1 MNPAKLNDLKKEL
14 LNLDSK
20 ALVEICL
27 RVAKYKKENKELVN
41 YLLFNAEEP
50 LEYAELVKS
59 SLLEEF
65 ENLSK
70 HYYYSI
76 KSLRKV
82 LRAMNRHIKYT
93 GSKEVEIEITIWF
106 CDNFLRYADTKS
118 GQKPLRA
125 IFVRQMERISKV
137 LPKLHEDLQFDYQI
151 ELDKLQ
157 EIAAVK
163 MKNEKLL
170 NFL

>member
-1 MNPAKLNDLKKEL
+1 
-14 LNLDSK
+14 
-20 ALVEICL
+20 
-27 RVAKYKKENKELVN
+27 
-41 YLLFNAEEP
+41 
-50 LEYAELVKS
+50 LVKS

-65 ENLSK
+65 ENLPK

-82 LRAMNRHIKYT
+82 LRAMNKHIKYT

-106 CDNFLRYADTKS
+106 CDNFLRYTDTKS

-125 IFVRQMERISKV
+125 ILVRQMERISKV
-137 LPKLHEDLQFDYQI
+137 LPKLHEDLQFDYQL
-151 ELDKLQ
+151 EFDKLQ

>member
-27 RVAKYKKENKELVN
+27 RVVKYKKENKELVN

-65 ENLSK
+65 ENLPK

-82 LRAMNRHIKYT
+82 LRAMNKHIKYT

-106 CDNFLRYADTKS
+106 CDNFLRYTDTKS

-125 IFVRQMERISKV
+125 ILVRQMERISKV
-137 LPKLHEDLQFDYQI
+137 LPKLHEDLQFDYHL
-151 ELDKLQ
+151 EFDKLQ

>member
-70 HYYYSI
+70 HYYCVYC
-76 KSLRKV
+76 
-82 LRAMNRHIKYT
+82 H
-93 GSKEVEIEITIWF
+93 
-106 CDNFLRYADTKS
+106 FL
-118 GQKPLRA
+118 
-125 IFVRQMERISKV
+125 
-137 LPKLHEDLQFDYQI
+137 
-151 ELDKLQ
+151 
-157 EIAAVK
+157 
-163 MKNEKLL
+163 
-170 NFL
+170 